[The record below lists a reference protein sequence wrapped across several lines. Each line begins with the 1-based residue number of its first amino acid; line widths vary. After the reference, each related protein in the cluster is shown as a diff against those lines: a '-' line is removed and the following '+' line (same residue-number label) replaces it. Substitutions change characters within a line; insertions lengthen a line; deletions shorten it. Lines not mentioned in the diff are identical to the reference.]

1 MRDLDTIWENQQHQ
15 ATTGDPEKWT
25 FKQVTNTGLP
35 ARPWD
40 AGLNTLLFQLTS
52 MQKAYHDL
60 KEQALRMSIEQDAQ
74 KNQIEAEINKLKVSN
89 QELINKNQVRA
100 IYVEHDNIIPFF
112 RTWVKSKN

>member
-1 MRDLDTIWENQQHQ
+1 MRDLDTIWEHQQHPTGGIPLTQQ
-15 ATTGDPEKWT
+15 AGGHDPEKWT
-25 FKQVTNTGLP
+25 FKQVTNTTTP
-35 ARPWD
+35 RPWD

-89 QELINKNQVRA
+89 QELINKNQVR
-100 IYVEHDNIIPFF
+100 EL
-112 RTWVKSKN
+112 